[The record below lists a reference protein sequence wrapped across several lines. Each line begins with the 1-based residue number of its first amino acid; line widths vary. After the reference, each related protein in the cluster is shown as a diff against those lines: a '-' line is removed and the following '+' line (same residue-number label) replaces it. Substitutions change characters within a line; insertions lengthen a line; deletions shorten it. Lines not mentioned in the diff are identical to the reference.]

1 MQENA
6 DKELEKALADAA
18 KEAAMTP
25 EEARTALTV
34 GVWAAVTATTGSVA
48 QSPGPLLFSWAQRQG
63 P

>member
-1 MQENA
+1 
-6 DKELEKALADAA
+6 
-18 KEAAMTP
+18 MTP

-34 GVWAAVTATTGSVA
+34 GVWAAMTATTGSAA